1 MRLGIDLGGTK
12 TEIVALRPDGSEAYR
27 TRVPTPRTDYRAII
41 ATIAGLVTQAE
52 AELGARGSLGIG
64 IPGTVDRITRRVK
77 NANTQCLNG
86 HPFDHDMSDALG
98 RPVRVTNDANCL
110 AASEASD
117 GAAAGLDV
125 VFAVIIGTG
134 TGGGVALKGQV
145 WAGPNGIGGEWGHNP
160 LPWPKPEELPGTP
173 CYCGKSGCL
182 ETWISGTGFELTEGR
197 GHKVKDIAEAAR
209 AGDAWAEAAVQ
220 TYEDRLARALTT
232 VIHILDPDAIVLG
245 GGVSNLDRL
254 YTNVP
259 PRIEALLFGGGPL
272 RTRLLKNKHGDSSGV
287 RGAAW
292 LWPVVS
298 PPGEG

>member
-27 TRVPTPRTDYRAII
+27 TRVPTPRTEYRAII

-52 AELGARGSLGIG
+52 AELGARGTVGIG
-64 IPGTVDRITRRVK
+64 IPGTVDGITGRVK

-160 LPWPKPEELPGTP
+160 LPWPKPEELPGRP

-197 GHKVKDIAEAAR
+197 GYKVKDIAAAAK

-272 RTRLLKNKHGDSSGV
+272 RTRLLKNRHGDSSGV

-292 LWPVVS
+292 LWPVL
-298 PPGEG
+298 PPVP

>member
-41 ATIAGLVTQAE
+41 TTIAGLVAQAE
-52 AELGARGSLGIG
+52 AALGERGSVGVG
-64 IPGTVDRITRRVK
+64 IPGTVDRITGRVK
-77 NANTQCLNG
+77 NANTQVLNG
-86 HPFDHDMSDALG
+86 NPFDRDLTEALG

-160 LPWPKPEELPGTP
+160 LPWATPDELPGTP

-182 ETWISGTGFELTEGR
+182 ETWISGTGFELTEGQ
-197 GHKVKDIAEAAR
+197 GHSSKAVAAAAQ
-209 AGDAWAEAAVQ
+209 AGEAWAETALQ
-220 TYEDRLARALTT
+220 RYEDRLARALTT
-232 VIHILDPDAIVLG
+232 VINLLDPDAIVLG
-245 GGVSNLDRL
+245 GGMSNLDRL
-254 YTNVP
+254 YTNIT
-259 PRIEALLFGGGPL
+259 PRLEALIFGGGPL

-292 LWPVVS
+292 LWPVEAS
-298 PPGEG
+298 GT